1 MNRILLFFYFVSL
14 LVVMVGFY
22 GMNSFTAVLEEDDTG
37 GSNPAMVI
45 PVFILPF
52 FFYFLYGTTE
62 LSMRFAERYKN
73 RNVRLGSAVVSAA
86 AAFGIAVYTFARAQA
101 LRNEIV
107 QKLDHIES
115 ASQMPLLN
123 LYSNSIFFNPM
134 TFILIILLCYIAGVL
149 WSVSRKRRQSA
160 ENKRSDQMVT

>member
-1 MNRILLFFYFVSL
+1 
-14 LVVMVGFY
+14 
-22 GMNSFTAVLEEDDTG
+22 MNSFTAILEGNDTG

-73 RNVRLGSAVVSAA
+73 RNVRLGSVVISAA
-86 AAFGIAVYTFARAQA
+86 TAFGIAVYTFARAQA

-107 QKLDHIES
+107 LKLDHIEN

-123 LYSNSIFFNPM
+123 LYSNSIFFNLM
-134 TFILIILLCYIAGVL
+134 NFILIILLCYTAGVL
-149 WSVSRKRRQSA
+149 WSISRKRRQSA
-160 ENKRSDQMVT
+160 ENKRSDQVVT

>member
-1 MNRILLFFYFVSL
+1 MNRILLFFYFVSV

-22 GMNSFTAVLEEDDTG
+22 GMNSFTAILEGDDTG

-73 RNVRLGSAVVSAA
+73 RNVRLGSVVISAA
-86 AAFGIAVYTFARAQA
+86 TAFGIAVYTFARAQA

-107 QKLDHIES
+107 QKLDHIGS
-115 ASQMPLLN
+115 ASQIPLLN

-134 TFILIILLCYIAGVL
+134 TFILIILLCYMAGVL
-149 WSVSRKRRQSA
+149 WSFSRKRRKSN
-160 ENKRSDQMVT
+160 ENKHSDQMVT

>member
-1 MNRILLFFYFVSL
+1 MNRILLFFYFVSV

-22 GMNSFTAVLEEDDTG
+22 GMNSFTAILEGNDTG

-73 RNVRLGSAVVSAA
+73 RNVRLGSVVISAA
-86 AAFGIAVYTFARAQA
+86 TAFGIAVYTFARAQA

-107 QKLDHIES
+107 LKLDHIEN

-123 LYSNSIFFNPM
+123 LYSNSIFFNLM
-134 TFILIILLCYIAGVL
+134 NFILIILLCYTAGVL
-149 WSVSRKRRQSA
+149 WSISRKRRQSA
-160 ENKRSDQMVT
+160 ENKRSDQVVT